1 MTNHHKLRD
10 LTTRKVRIALGLLTL
25 GASACF
31 TPAMHAADP
40 YDQTLEQRVEAL
52 ERELNTMS
60 GDDKGKNVSNPTDV
74 PTFMRA
80 AGKEV
85 QQLTISGDLR
95 FRYNYDNED
104 FQYPGAGNELQR
116 SRYLVRLRLNLNY
129 TLSDNFFL
137 ALGVATNGQSDS
149 QNQPI
154 TEGFDDFG
162 IYLHQF
168 LIGYKATSWA
178 TFILGKQ
185 FGPFYDNEDAIV
197 DFGDI
202 TPTGLTEKLTFEI
215 SPKLSVAVNLG
226 QYIFYDNPESGYT
239 VTPTT
244 VASSTVATTNAATR
258 VTTTTVNNETV
269 NVYSQNPA
277 STIPQERKED
287 AILTYN
293 DVVITYKPTDKITLT
308 LAPGFYDYLLHGSVG
323 LSGNAVGQSGR
334 SDPNDVN
341 TNPAVATTVVTT
353 KNGANTTTTTTR
365 TLTNGTQG
373 GLLNNAAFN
382 SDLATRDL
390 AIALFDGDVKFPI
403 GPFKGKLYWDFA
415 YNIEGSERAHQ
426 VYNVQTP
433 GGFRD
438 SNTWLAGIQIGELKR
453 KGDFYVSA
461 DYRQYGLAS
470 IDPNLND
477 PNFAL
482 SRLNTQGFRVN
493 LGYNIT
499 DWLKAEVW
507 YYGAWNL
514 DKNVRL
520 LSTGAASANN
530 AFYDANAVQ
539 NLIVQLTSSF

>member
-1 MTNHHKLRD
+1 MNNHHKLRD
-10 LTTRKVRIALGLLTL
+10 LTTRKVRTALGLLTL

-31 TPAMHAADP
+31 SPAMHAADP
-40 YDQTLEQRVEAL
+40 YDQSLEQRVEAL

-60 GDDKGKNVSNPTDV
+60 NDDKGKNVTNTTEV
-74 PTFMRA
+74 PTFLRA

-104 FQYPGAGNELQR
+104 FQYPGGGNELQR
-116 SRYLVRLRLNLNY
+116 SRYLFRLRLNLNY
-129 TLSDNFFL
+129 TLSDNFFI

-149 QNQPI
+149 QNQAI
-154 TEGFDDFG
+154 TEGFDDYG

-168 LIGYKATSWA
+168 LLGWKATPWA
-178 TFILGKQ
+178 TFIVGKQ
-185 FGPFYDNEDAIV
+185 FAPFYNNEDAIV

-202 TPTGLTEKLTFEI
+202 TPTGLTEKLTFEVN
-215 SPKLSVAVNLG
+215 PKLNIAVNLG

-239 VTPTT
+239 ITPTR
-244 VASSTVATTNAATR
+244 VATTNAAGA
-258 VTTTTVNNETV
+258 VTGFTTV
-269 NVYSQNPA
+269 NVYSANPA
-277 STIPQERKED
+277 STVPISQERKED

-293 DVVITYKPTDKITLT
+293 DIVITYKPTDAVTFT

-323 LSGNAVGQSGR
+323 VSGNAIGSGGGR
-334 SDPNDVN
+334 STPNAVN
-341 TNPAVATTVVTT
+341 TANPLAPSQ
-353 KNGANTTTTTTR
+353 GALQNT
-365 TLTNGTQG
+365 
-373 GLLNNAAFN
+373 AAFN
-382 SDLATRDL
+382 SDVATRDL
-390 AIALFDGDVKFPI
+390 AIALFDGDVKFPV

-415 YNIEGSERAHQ
+415 YNLEGSERAHQ
-426 VYNVQTP
+426 IYNVQTP

-438 SNTWLAGIQIGELKR
+438 SNTWLAGFQLGELKR
-453 KGDFYVSA
+453 KHDWYVSA
-461 DYRQYGLAS
+461 DYRQYGIAS

-482 SRLNTQGFRVN
+482 SRLNTQGFRINV
-493 LGYNIT
+493 GYNLT

-520 LSTGAASANN
+520 LSTGAKSANN
-530 AFYDANAVQ
+530 SFYDENASQ
-539 NLIVQLTSSF
+539 NLIIQLTSSF